1 MGNLKAKIKNFRFKG
16 TLAIVLVFALIAT
29 ILLVE
34 LSGVQTQYN
43 QKTLE
48 LLQKDQI
55 VTKMAAYNSLRKD
68 TLLLYSSQNNVSA
81 SAYEQFEVILADMKM
96 GTNAVDLSVDAIPE
110 FQDYRI
116 VIVLFSDLSHIGERL
131 VDLCR
136 WVREDGGNV
145 YFPLTIDKNAYS
157 SAIEN
162 RIGIE
167 ASYEYSYLSS
177 IYVESDFM
185 IGATGRDYV
194 VTDAYESARTV
205 QLNPQTTRVY
215 ARIGDK
221 NGVPLI
227 WETTYGNGEFVVN
240 NFGMCD
246 KAYRGFFAASLSLFD
261 EAFLYPVINGSAFY
275 LDDFPSQIPEG
286 NSEHITR
293 DFGTTIRDFYIN
305 IWWPDMMNLTDKYG
319 IKYTGL
325 AIESYDDSVDGTT
338 DAKPDTGT
346 FLNFGNM
353 LLRKGGELG
362 YHGYNHQP
370 LCLGD
375 KDYKDI
381 FDYKTWDNLDAM
393 EKAFRHLVD
402 FCNELFPDV
411 EMSVYVPPSNLLS
424 EDGRQMLLERF
435 TEVSTLSGIYLPDDV
450 LDFCLLQEYE
460 VDENG
465 VVDQPRIISG
475 CDIDD
480 FMTIGAFSE
489 LNMHYVNNH
498 FTHPDD
504 ALDPERGAE
513 LGWKAL
519 RNSFDDFLN
528 WLYTSA
534 PELRNFTGTE
544 FSAAVQRF
552 AAVAPETEIY
562 EDKMVLT
569 IGNFYDDAQFLVR
582 FNEKTAADLTG
593 GTLTHL
599 TGDLYLLQATAS
611 TVTVYFEQKQ

>member
-1 MGNLKAKIKNFRFKG
+1 MGILKAKIENFRFKG
-16 TLAIVLVFALIAT
+16 TLVITLIFALIAA

-34 LSGVQTQYN
+34 LSGVRFNYA
-43 QKTLE
+43 QKKLD
-48 LLQKDQI
+48 LLPAEKI
-55 VTKMAAYNSLRKD
+55 VTKAEACNSLEQD
-68 TLLLYSSQNNVSA
+68 ILLLYSSADKASA
-81 SAYEQFEVILADMKM
+81 SAYEQFEVILSDMKK
-96 GTNAVDLSVDAIPE
+96 GTNAVDLSKQPIPE
-110 FQDYRI
+110 YKDYSI
-116 VIVLFSDLSHIGERL
+116 VIILFSDLSHIGEKL
-131 VDLCR
+131 IDICK
-136 WVREDGGNV
+136 WVHDKGGNV

-167 ASYEYSYLSS
+167 ASYEYTFVDN
-177 IYVESDFM
+177 IYINDDFM
-185 IGATGRDYV
+185 LGGGRSYA

-205 QLNPQTTRVY
+205 QLNPKTTHVY
-215 ARIGDK
+215 AREGDE

-227 WETTYGNGEFVVN
+227 WEASYGNGTFVVN

-246 KAYRGFFAASLSLFD
+246 KAYRGFFAASLSLFGD
-261 EAFLYPVINGSAFY
+261 VSLYPVINGSAFY

-286 NSEHITR
+286 NSSYITR

-305 IWWPDMMNLTDKYG
+305 IWWPDMMNLSDKYG

-325 AIESYDDSVDGTT
+325 AIECYDDAVDGTT
-338 DAKPDTGT
+338 DATPDTGT

-370 LCLGD
+370 LALGN

-381 FDYKTWDNLDAM
+381 FEYKTWKDTDSM
-393 EKAFRHLVD
+393 IKAFAHLVD
-402 FCNELFPDV
+402 FCDELFPDV
-411 EMSVYVPPSNLLS
+411 NMSVYVPPSNLLTD
-424 EDGRQMLLERF
+424 EGREMLLQEF
-435 TEVSTLSGIYLPDDV
+435 EQISTLSGIYLPDDV
-450 LDFCLLQEYE
+450 LDFSLLQEFE

-480 FMTIGAFSE
+480 FMEMAAMSE
-489 LNMHYVNNH
+489 LNMHYVNDH

-513 LGWKAL
+513 LGWKEL
-519 RNSFDDFLN
+519 KKRFDSYLD
-528 WLYTSA
+528 WLYSSA
-534 PELRNFTGTE
+534 PNLRNFTGTE
-544 FSAAVQRF
+544 LSAAVQRF
-552 AAVAPETEIY
+552 AAIVPTTEVS
-562 EDKMVLT
+562 EDKMVLH

-582 FNEKTAADLTG
+582 FNEKDPLDIEGGMLTRLTG
-593 GTLTHL
+593 N
-599 TGDLYLLQATAS
+599 LYLLEANKD
-611 TVTVYFEQKQ
+611 TVTVFFK

>member
-1 MGNLKAKIKNFRFKG
+1 MGSLREKLNHFRFKG
-16 TLAIVLVFALIAT
+16 TLAIVLVFALIAA

-34 LSGVQTQYN
+34 LSGVQVQYN

-48 LLQKDQI
+48 MLPKEQI
-55 VTKMAAYNSLRKD
+55 VTKLAAHNSLSKD
-68 TLLLYSSQNNVSA
+68 VLLLYSSQDAVSA
-81 SAYEQFEVILADMKM
+81 NAYMQFQVILQDMKL
-96 GTNAVDLSVDAIPE
+96 GTNEVDLSVNAIPD
-110 FQDYRI
+110 FRDYRI
-116 VIVLFSDLSHIGERL
+116 VIVLFSDLSHIGQRL
-131 VDLCR
+131 VDLCK
-136 WVREDGGNV
+136 WVHDDGGNV
-145 YFPLTIDKNAYS
+145 YFPLTIDQNAYS
-157 SAIEN
+157 SAIEH

-177 IYVESDFM
+177 IYVEGDFM
-185 IGATGRDYV
+185 VGAAGKIFTV
-194 VTDAYESARTV
+194 ESAYESARTV

-215 ARIGDK
+215 ARIDNEK
-221 NGVPLI
+221 GVPLI
-227 WETTYGNGEFVVN
+227 WETAYGKGEFVVN
-240 NFGMCD
+240 NFGMCE

-261 EAFLYPVINGSAFY
+261 EVFLYPVINGSTFY
-275 LDDFPSQIPEG
+275 LDDFPSQIPDG
-286 NSEHITR
+286 NSEYITR

-305 IWWPDMMNLTDKYG
+305 IWWPDMMNLSDKYG

-325 AIESYDDSVDGTT
+325 AIECYDDAIDGTT

-375 KDYKDI
+375 KDYKGV
-381 FDYKTWDNLDAM
+381 FDYKTWKDRAAM
-393 EKAFRHLVD
+393 EKAFQHLID
-402 FCNELFPDV
+402 FCDELFPDV
-411 EMSVYVPPSNLLS
+411 EMSVYVPPSNLMS
-424 EDGRQMLLERF
+424 EDGRQMLLEEF
-435 TEVSTLSGIYLPDDV
+435 KQITTLSGIYLPDDV

-475 CDIDD
+475 CDIDA

-489 LNMHYVNNH
+489 LNMHYINNH

-504 ALDPERGAE
+504 ALDPDRGAE
-513 LGWKAL
+513 TGWREL
-519 RNSFDDFLN
+519 RSRFEGFLN
-528 WLYTSA
+528 WIYSA
-534 PELRNFTGTE
+534 SPNLRNFTGTE

-552 AAVAPETEIY
+552 AAVSPETEVY
-562 EDKMVLT
+562 EDKMVLS
-569 IGNFYDDAQFLVR
+569 IGNFYDDAQFFVR
-582 FNEKTAADLTG
+582 FNEKEPGAVKG

-599 TGDLYLLQATAS
+599 TGDLYLLEAHDS
-611 TVTVYFEQKQ
+611 TVTVELKQE

>member
-1 MGNLKAKIKNFRFKG
+1 LENLKAKLDNFRFKG
-16 TLAIVLVFALIAT
+16 TLVIVLVFAMIAA
-29 ILLVE
+29 ILFVE
-34 LSGVQTQYN
+34 LSGVQVYYN

-48 LLQKDQI
+48 LLPKDKI
-55 VTKMAAYNSLRKD
+55 VTKAEAYGSLGQD
-68 TLLLYSSQNNVSA
+68 VLLLYSHADAA
-81 SAYEQFEVILADMKM
+81 SRNAYEQFEVILSDMKW
-96 GTNAVDLSVDAIPE
+96 GTKAVDLAEHSIPS
-110 FQDYRI
+110 FDGYRV
-116 VIVLFSDLSHIGERL
+116 VIVLFSDLSFVGEKL
-131 VDLCR
+131 IDLCN
-136 WVREDGGNV
+136 WVSRDGGNV

-162 RIGIE
+162 RLGIE
-167 ASYEYSYLSS
+167 ASYEYTLVDD
-177 IYVESDFM
+177 IYVKEDFM
-185 IGATGRDYV
+185 VGGGRAYA

-215 ARIGDK
+215 ATEGDAD
-221 NGVPLI
+221 GVPLI
-227 WETTYGNGEFVVN
+227 WEASYGNGSFVVN

-246 KAYRGFFAASLSLFD
+246 KAYRGFFAASLSLFG
-261 EAFLYPVINGSAFY
+261 AVSLYPVINGSAFY
-275 LDDFPSQIPEG
+275 LDDFPSQIPDG
-286 NSEHITR
+286 TNAYITR
-293 DFGTTIRDFYIN
+293 DFRTTVRDFYIN
-305 IWWPDMMNLTDKYG
+305 IWWPDMMNLSDRYG
-319 IKYTGL
+319 LKFTGL
-325 AIESYDDSVDGTT
+325 AIECYDDAVDGTT

-375 KDYKDI
+375 KDYMGI
-381 FDYKTWDNLDAM
+381 YDYKTWQDLGAM

-402 FCNELFPDV
+402 FCDKLFPDV
-411 EMSVYVPPSNLLS
+411 AMSVYVPPSNLLA
-424 EDGRQMLLERF
+424 EDGRRMLLTRF
-435 TEVSTLSGIYLPDDV
+435 PEIKTLSGIYLPDDV
-450 LDFCLLQEYE
+450 LDFCLLQEYD

-465 VVDQPRIISG
+465 VVDQPRIVSG

-480 FMTIGAFSE
+480 FMTMGAMSE

-513 LGWKAL
+513 LGWKEL
-519 RNSFDDFLN
+519 CNRFDGYLN

-534 PELRNFTGTE
+534 PGLRNFTGTE

-552 AAVAPETEIY
+552 AAVVPEVQADE
-562 EDKMVLT
+562 ECLT
-569 IGNFYDDAQFLVR
+569 LRVENFYDDAQFFLR
-582 FNEKTAADLTG
+582 FNEEKPGAITG

-599 TGDLYLLQATAS
+599 TGNLYLLEAHQS
-611 TVTVYFEQKQ
+611 TVTVLFG